1 MKRHPAFESLPG
13 EHLVA
18 REHVLAP
25 TTGAGKLSAGI
36 RRVLIGR
43 PLATEQQI
51 HERLTKVKGLAVLS
65 SDALSSVAYATEET
79 LLILVLAGTGAVRF
93 SLPIAGAII
102 LLLAIVGA
110 SYRQTIAAYPNGG
123 GSYIVSKD
131 NLGAMPWGLIAAA
144 ALLVDYVLTVSVSIA
159 AGVAALTSAFPNLT
173 PYTVEF
179 GVLFIA
185 IIMIGNLRGIRESGN
200 IFALPTYIFIFSIV
214 ALIIVGL
221 AKLALGI
228 DMPKEPPTI
237 APVEGLGI
245 FLILRAF
252 ASGCTALTGVEAIS
266 NGVPAFKPPESKNA
280 RATLTWMVVILG
292 VMFAG
297 ITILAHQLG
306 IVPNDQETVVSQIAR
321 TVFGTGAMY
330 FVIQMAT
337 MLILVLAA
345 NTSFADFPRLSSI
358 LARDG
363 FMPHQFAHR
372 GERLAFS
379 NGIIA
384 LAVFSTI
391 LLVAFGGE
399 TDALIPLYAVG
410 VFTAFTLSQAGMVVH
425 HARVRQPGW
434 RTARV
439 INGVGAIATA
449 VVTIIIAATKFI
461 YGAWIVLVIVPIFIA
476 IMAAIHKH
484 YAYVSRVTH
493 EYDPVAVKPRK
504 IIVMPVAKLDAVAE
518 RTLNF
523 ARSMCGPG
531 DELIAVHVT
540 LDVDE
545 SELADRWAKEDRDVR
560 LVCIE
565 SPYRALTRPLLAFI
579 DALSDTDPDAFVT
592 VVLPEFV
599 PQHWYEHLLHNHS
612 ALALK
617 AALLFRPRTVV
628 VSVPYIPHDQ
638 LTPAGRVF
646 GGR

>member
-1 MKRHPAFESLPG
+1 
-13 EHLVA
+13 
-18 REHVLAP
+18 
-25 TTGAGKLSAGI
+25 
-36 RRVLIGR
+36 
-43 PLATEQQI
+43 
-51 HERLTKVKGLAVLS
+51 
-65 SDALSSVAYATEET
+65 EET
-79 LLILVLAGTGAVRF
+79 LLILVLAGSGAVRF

-110 SYRQTIAAYPNGG
+110 SYRQTIASYPNGG

-159 AGVAALTSAFPNLT
+159 AGVAALTSAFPDLT

-179 GVLFIA
+179 GVAFIA
-185 IIMIGNLRGIRESGN
+185 IIMVGNLRGIRESGN
-200 IFALPTYIFIFSIV
+200 IFALPTYIFIVSIV

-228 DMPKEPPTI
+228 DMPKATPTI

-266 NGVPAFKPPESKNA
+266 NGVPAFQPPESKNA
-280 RATLTWMVVILG
+280 RTTLTWMVVTLG

-297 ITILAHQLG
+297 ITVLAHQLG
-306 IVPNDQETVVSQIAR
+306 IVPSDQETVVSQIAR
-321 TVFGTGAMY
+321 AVFGTGAMY

-410 VFTAFTLSQAGMVVH
+410 VFTAFTLSQTGMVVH

-439 INGVGAIATA
+439 INGVGAVATA
-449 VVTIIIAATKFI
+449 IVTIIIAATKFI
-461 YGAWIVLVIVPIFIA
+461 YGAWIVLLIVPIFIA

-484 YAYVSRVTH
+484 YEYVSRVTH
-493 EYDPVAVKPRK
+493 EYDPVVAKPRK
-504 IIVMPVAKLDAVAE
+504 VIVMPVAKLDAVAE

-523 ARSMCGPG
+523 ARSMCSPG

-540 LDVDE
+540 LDVEE

-579 DALSDTDPDAFVT
+579 DAMADTDPDAFVT

-617 AALLFRPRTVV
+617 AALLFRPGIVV
-628 VSVPYIPHDQ
+628 VSVPYIPFDR
-638 LTPAGRVF
+638 LTPSPKVFAGR
-646 GGR
+646 